1 MIESGDMRQP
11 TRSGAFFGRRGS
23 CRLALA
29 LLLAAPSSPAAAE
42 TALEATYTISIA
54 GLTIG
59 RADADSRFTE
69 TGYAAVIK
77 GMTSGIS
84 RLVSDARATLVGSG
98 QVKGSRVVPAS
109 YNLETSESGFE
120 THVRMSM
127 QAGTITD
134 LLAIPRLSQAPD
146 RVPLTGEHHRG
157 IVDPVGAFLTV
168 VDKPGLADGRS
179 VCNRTLNVF
188 DGWQRFDIGLAYKE
202 TRLVTGTGEAYD
214 GRVVVCTAR
223 YVPVAGHRE
232 KREAVQFMA
241 ANKRLEV
248 WYAPVGNMRYFVPY
262 RILIGTKYGDLAI
275 SSTRFVVTD
284 TPPKSAVAN

>member
-1 MIESGDMRQP
+1 MPEP
-11 TRSGAFFGRRGS
+11 TRSGKAFG
-23 CRLALA
+23 LALA
-29 LLLAAPSSPAAAE
+29 LLLAAPSSGAVAE
-42 TALEATYTISIA
+42 TALKATYTISVA

-59 RADADSRFTE
+59 RVDANSRFTE

-84 RLVSDARATLVGSG
+84 RLISDARATLVGSG
-98 QVKGSRVVPAS
+98 RVQGRRVVPAS

-134 LLAIPRLSQAPD
+134 LLAIPRLAQAPD
-146 RVPLTGEHHRG
+146 RVPLTPDHRRD

-168 VDKPGLADGRS
+168 VDKPGLADGAS
-179 VCNRTLNVF
+179 VCGRTINVF

-202 TRLVTGTGEAYD
+202 SRLVTGTGDAYD
-214 GRVVVCTAR
+214 GEVVVCTAR
-223 YVPVAGHRE
+223 YVPVAGHRQ

-241 ANKRLEV
+241 ANKRIEV
-248 WYAPVGNMRYFVPY
+248 WYAPVGDMRYFVPY
-262 RILIGTKYGDLAI
+262 RILIGTKYGDLVIA
-275 SSTRFVVTD
+275 STRFVVGEP
-284 TPPKSAVAN
+284 PPKSAVGN